1 MWDVWG
7 VLLGIDFAGFTLIS
21 HFPPRT
27 SHFDNK
33 YNLNNKHLK
42 I

>member
-7 VLLGIDFAGFTLIS
+7 VLLGIDLDGLVLIS

-33 YNLNNKHLK
+33 L
-42 I
+42 